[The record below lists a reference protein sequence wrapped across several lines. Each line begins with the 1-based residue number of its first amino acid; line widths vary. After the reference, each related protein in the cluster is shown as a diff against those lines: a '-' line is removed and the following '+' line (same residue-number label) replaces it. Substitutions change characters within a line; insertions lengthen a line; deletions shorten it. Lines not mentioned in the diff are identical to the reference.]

1 MAVIIPG
8 SGSSSCSPAQPFVQL
23 GDGTNAPILNY
34 NLPQKTCYH
43 GKAYFPLAIPTS
55 YFAADY
61 LTLPTGNAWEQAEA
75 MNLEQIT
82 ARLRAEL
89 LGSQSPLFLR
99 GAELLQSRNGLV
111 RFLADEGTQYL
122 APDPKPQIYIQGH
135 DNARLGPLDTSGGGR
150 TPRPRINHLQAIPSL
165 PPDKI
170 VVAGYSLAF
179 LAEQVADGRLPELYV
194 DFDRKV
200 KIRFLPKPT
209 VFPKLTIVEHYRV
222 CSFLGDYG
230 AGRVLKTF
238 SLLPGESTTISV
250 RSYKDQTSS
259 YVKSST
265 TDTNEYTSTYY
276 AQDENSVSTL
286 AENALEGYSN
296 HAASQLQ
303 SHIESMNQSQTGG
316 VTSST
321 TSVSGSA
328 GGGAQAG
335 FNLFGLFSAQ
345 VGGGFQVSGSNT
357 TTQNGYRNDLVSN
370 LNSAISASANESSSY
385 RDVQVNSTT
394 GNSQNNSQGGAGG
407 GSTSMTVSQEESM
420 LIKAG
425 EESSTIRHIQNIN
438 YSRVLNFVFRQML
451 QEYIV
456 LTWLDDVT
464 IQFTTG
470 NPGQHRSVRLS
481 MLESFLLEI
490 IPDATERDE
499 VRKAILLQLCNVTN
513 YQGTVTPFAEEVA
526 ETFTD
531 CVDGLTIPAIN
542 YWRKRA
548 TLTDTYTSGGL
559 AITVPGVILSVASH
573 ILRTDSVIVD
583 AVLGQ
588 GEALDCYNI
597 RLQEAA
603 ATAQELQN
611 TRYEVETEQ
620 EASQHE
626 LALTIL
632 QGITDPAE
640 AAEAYHR
647 IFGECCS
654 TEQLMLL
661 LNANNSGS
669 SI

>member
-1 MAVIIPG
+1 MA
-8 SGSSSCSPAQPFVQL
+8 SSSTSSSSCAPANPFVRL
-23 GDGTNAPILNY
+23 GDGGNAPILNY

-43 GKAYFPLAIPTS
+43 GKAHFPLAIPAN
-55 YFAADY
+55 YFAAAY
-61 LTLPTGNAWEQAEA
+61 QALPAGNAWSQAEA
-75 MNLEQIT
+75 MTLEQIT

-89 LGSQSPLFLR
+89 LGSQPPLFLL
-99 GAELLQSRNGLV
+99 GASLLQSRNGLV
-111 RFLADEGTQYL
+111 RFLADEGTSYL
-122 APDPKPQIYIQGH
+122 APDPKPQVYVQGDEH
-135 DNARLGPLDTSGGGR
+135 ARLTPLPSSSGPK
-150 TPRPRINHLQAIPSL
+150 PRPRINHLQAIPTL

-170 VVAGYSLAF
+170 TVAGYTLAF
-179 LAEQVADGRLPELYV
+179 LAQQVADGLLPELYV

-200 KIRFLPKPT
+200 KVRFLPRPT
-209 VFPKLTIVEHYRV
+209 AFPKLTVVEHYRV
-222 CSFLGDYG
+222 CAFLGDYG
-230 AGRVLKTF
+230 AGKVLKTF

-259 YVKSST
+259 YTKSSS

-286 AENALEGYSN
+286 AENALEGYST
-296 HAASQLQ
+296 HAATQLQ
-303 SHIESMNQSQTGG
+303 SHIESMNQSQTGSSTNS
-316 VTSST
+316 TSSN
-321 TSVSGSA
+321 SSSG

-335 FNLFGLFSAQ
+335 FNLFGLFNAQ

-385 RDVQVNSTT
+385 RDVQVNTT
-394 GNSQNNSQGGAGG
+394 SGNAQNNSSGGAGG
-407 GSTSMTVSQEESM
+407 GSASMSVSQQESM
-420 LIKAG
+420 LIKSG
-425 EESSTIRHIQNIN
+425 EETSTLRVIQNIN
-438 YSRVLNFVFRQML
+438 HSRTLNFVFRQML

-481 MLESFLLEI
+481 QLESFLAEL
-490 IPDATERDE
+490 IPDTTQRDE
-499 VRKAILLQLCNVTN
+499 VRKAILLQLCNVAN
-513 YQGTVTPFAEEVA
+513 YQGTIMPFAEKVS
-526 ETFTD
+526 ETFQD
-531 CVDGLTIPAIN
+531 CVDGLQVPSID

-548 TLTDTYTSGGL
+548 NLTDTYTSGGL
-559 AITVPGVILSVASH
+559 DIKVPGVILSAASH

-611 TRYEVETEQ
+611 KRFDQETAFDLDQ
-620 EASQHE
+620 RT
-626 LALTIL
+626 LALDIL
-632 QGITDPAE
+632 RGITDPVQ
-640 AAEAYHR
+640 AAEAYR
-647 IFGECCS
+647 RVFGECCG

-661 LNANNSGS
+661 LNANNSTPS
-669 SI
+669 N